1 MPSYFPE
8 GEGNAGAN
16 EFPFQLQKRE
26 KLLAHPLHVSYKY
39 RIVDVAKLLDSSVS
53 LPIEIEDVVDE
64 DEDEDQSMSEI
75 LVIDARA
82 DKDLELL
89 ARAWCADK
97 GVHAIIG
104 RTGRT
109 CLGCCVRE
117 ARGLGVAIVIRV

>member
-8 GEGNAGAN
+8 GEGNAETK

-39 RIVDVAKLLDSSVS
+39 RIVDVAKLLDSSAS
-53 LPIEIEDVVDE
+53 LPIEVDVVV

-75 LVIDARA
+75 LVLDARA

>member
-8 GEGNAGAN
+8 GEGNAGTK
-16 EFPFQLQKRE
+16 EFPFQLQMRE

-39 RIVDVAKLLDSSVS
+39 RVVDVAKLLDSSVS
-53 LPIEIEDVVDE
+53 LPIEVEDVV

-82 DKDLELL
+82 DGDLELL

-97 GVHAIIG
+97 GVHAVIG
-104 RTGRT
+104 RTERT

>member
-8 GEGNAGAN
+8 SEGNAGTK

-26 KLLAHPLHVSYKY
+26 KLPAHPLHVSYKY
-39 RIVDVAKLLDSSVS
+39 RIVDVAKLLDSSVP
-53 LPIEIEDVVDE
+53 LPIKVEGVI

-75 LVIDARA
+75 FVIDARA